1 MLPYTKCSWMYVCVC
16 KKVIL
21 ISNSL
26 PQKEASHHK
35 VILEVLVSGTL
46 SPSTAA
52 GNTNHR
58 PGIEPRE
65 LAQTP
70 ILLHKMHFP
79 LVPGSET
86 N

>member
-1 MLPYTKCSWMYVCVC
+1 MFVNVGVC

-26 PQKEASHHK
+26 PQKEASHQK
-35 VILEVLVSGTL
+35 VILEVLISGTL

-52 GNTNHR
+52 GTTNHR

-70 ILLHKMHFP
+70 IQLHKMHFS